1 MMVEINGNNL
11 LEIYN
16 TIWVNVSPDIK
27 KRV

>member
-11 LEIYN
+11 LEVYN